1 MLTTWC
7 AAIEA
12 IDPRKLTMIAVVI
25 AILLFTVA
33 AAPSEV
39 TSKSKCEYF
48 LQKIPGMN
56 PLVLTDQNGKK
67 CRGVVE
73 IPLCRGYCKT
83 SESGTY
89 TFPHRV
95 QNSSACALIVTGIQ
109 VVPLTDCDEGADE
122 KIMSVSLPTG
132 DRCGCK
138 SFPFD

>member
-1 MLTTWC
+1 MTPAINFV
-7 AAIEA
+7 AAPLVCHENHS
-12 IDPRKLTMIAVVI
+12 PVPGQHKSNE
-25 AILLFTVA
+25 FH

-95 QNSSACALIVTGIQ
+95 QNSSACALIVTGMQ

-122 KIMSVSLPTG
+122 KIKSVSLPTG

>member
-1 MLTTWC
+1 MTTC
-7 AAIEA
+7 CFAL
-12 IDPRKLTMIAVVI
+12 IDPVSFTMLVVFVFI
-25 AILLFTVA
+25 CLVSVS

-56 PLVLTDQNGKK
+56 PLVLTDQQGKK

-95 QNSSACALIVTGIQ
+95 QNSSACALIATGVQI
-109 VVPLTDCDEGADE
+109 VPLTDCDEGADE
-122 KIMSVSLPTG
+122 KIRSVSLPTG
-132 DRCGCK
+132 NRCGCK
-138 SFPFD
+138 SFPID